1 MADEAIAQQMREFLA
16 FHSGASE
23 ATLGG
28 NSTPQDTEGWDSLA
42 NPDLLAA
49 IEWEYGLTKPG
60 WSPSSGR

>member
-1 MADEAIAQQMREFLA
+1 MADEAIAQRVRDFRA
-16 FHSGASE
+16 SYTGASE

-49 IEWEYGLTKPG
+49 IEWEYG
-60 WSPSSGR
+60 